1 MVLLLTLTW
10 VFLGEEH
17 LNLDSICWI
26 KPFKF
31 LIICSEIPNSLSSI
45 ELV

>member
-1 MVLLLTLTW
+1 MVLLLILTW

-17 LNLDSICWI
+17 LNLGSTCWV
-26 KPFKF
+26 KF
-31 LIICSEIPNSLSSI
+31 LIICSEIANPLSSF